1 MKCRYKK
8 ALQRRV
14 IRVSETF
21 GESRSSG
28 DARPVFLSMRPPY
41 SPHAMLYPHLLLE
54 NGNSPGLFGSFIELL
69 FAVVSDLV
77 QTLVPREVLQEY
89 V

>member
-1 MKCRYKK
+1 
-8 ALQRRV
+8 
-14 IRVSETF
+14 
-21 GESRSSG
+21 
-28 DARPVFLSMRPPY
+28 
-41 SPHAMLYPHLLLE
+41 MLYLHRLLE

-77 QTLVPREVLQEY
+77 QTLVPGEVLQEY